1 MFGYTTELR
10 SMTQGRAASSM
21 EFAHYEPL
29 PANLAEEMVQKN
41 QRGG

>member
-1 MFGYTTELR
+1 
-10 SMTQGRAASSM
+10 M